1 MGMRLGSKAKLTIG
15 VGLIAACSF
24 AFLGMRE
31 LGRAAKP
38 VAAAAARV
46 PLGRPDTS
54 FTVLAATTRGI
65 RMGETITAD
74 MIRNAKS
81 DPARYPTAATPAEIL
96 GKVAT
101 QNIPANALIPRAALG
116 QETKLAIRVPIGM
129 RAISIDTTAEIA
141 VAGLVRP
148 GDRVDVQVVYPG
160 EDALSGARASGVS
173 RARTLLQLVPVL
185 AVGDVVVGTPPT
197 GTAASGAQGVVT
209 APPPPPARTVTLA
222 LSPDQVSQLSLAKS
236 TGALTL
242 SLRNPGDHAEVAVAQ
257 VASTLQARPAPAF
270 PAAYAAPPPAAASV
284 RVWAA
289 ENSVLKAPKSPN
301 ASSGSQPIELVVGG
315 NRQVIYSGGAS
326 Q

>member
-15 VGLIAACSF
+15 MGLIAACSF

-38 VAAAAARV
+38 VAAARM
-46 PLGRPDTS
+46 PPGKPDTS
-54 FTVLAATTRGI
+54 FTVLAATTRDI
-65 RMGETITAD
+65 RVGETITAD

-81 DPARYPTAATPAEIL
+81 DPARYPTAVTPAEIL

-101 QNIPANALIPRAALG
+101 QDIRANSLIPRAALG
-116 QETKLAIRVPIGM
+116 QETKLAIRVPMGM

-185 AVGDVVVGTPPT
+185 AVGDAVVGTQPT
-197 GTAASGAQGVVT
+197 GTVASGATGVVG
-209 APPPPPARTVTLA
+209 APPPPARTVTLA

-242 SLRNPGDHAEVAVAQ
+242 SLRNPGDRAEVAVAQ
-257 VASTLQARPAPAF
+257 VASTPQARPAPAF
-270 PAAYAAPPPAAASV
+270 PAAYVAPQPAAASV
-284 RVWAA
+284 RARAA
-289 ENSVLKAPKSPN
+289 ERSAPKSLN